1 MDYSTFVNV
10 RDLQLTTED
19 LISLAE
25 DNGDILI
32 RKQDL
37 EAIAIFV
44 QTSLRVDAI
53 GIAEAIRTGDYSA

>member
-44 QTSLRVDAI
+44 QTSLRVEAI